1 MTANRHEHD
10 DDGGTAQHTQ
20 SRTSTTLVFLAS
32 FAVIASYL
40 GCYAVTNA
48 LVTAGLL
55 SPFSGGDDPR
65 PRWMINSFLALFGG
79 FGVLAV
85 LFRWMSNR
93 QLRRIDDMANA
104 EDKALF

>member
-1 MTANRHEHD
+1 MAYEMD
-10 DDGGTAQHTQ
+10 DESMQQRT

-32 FAVIASYL
+32 FAIIASYL

-48 LVTAGLL
+48 LVTAGLI
-55 SPFSGGDDPR
+55 SPFTGEDPR
-65 PRWMINSFLALFGG
+65 PRWMLNSFLGIFGG

-104 EDKALF
+104 DDKALF

>member
-1 MTANRHEHD
+1 MAANRHEHD
-10 DDGGTAQHTQ
+10 DDATAQHPT

-55 SPFSGGDDPR
+55 SPFSGEADPR
-65 PRWMINSFLALFGG
+65 PRWMVNSFLALFGG

-85 LFRWMSNR
+85 LFRWVSNR